1 MTSIRKGEEDDIG
14 SSLVVA
20 HCRLEMMKTQTAGL
34 TGEATLVHTYGPK
47 ATVQMIWAIACSSTS
62 EQTFHNL
69 LHYQPIDSCFWGKRG
84 F

>member
-34 TGEATLVHTYGPK
+34 TGEATLVNACKPD
-47 ATVQMIWAIACSSTS
+47 ATVHMLWAIACTCTS
-62 EQTFHNL
+62 RQAFYNL
-69 LHYQPIDSCFWGKRG
+69 LRYRPIDSCF
-84 F
+84 